1 MANTRKRL
9 PKVLTGDELNAL
21 RAACPRRS
29 ATGLRNRAMIEA
41 MAGAGL
47 RVSEVVA
54 LRPKDIDWTKGT
66 IRVNQGKG
74 NKDRVIP
81 VTAETLAHL
90 QAWAS
95 KREGLG
101 FNGHRP
107 FFLGLRT
114 GGDELTTRAV
124 QDMVKNLTAR
134 AGIEKNVTPHT
145 LRHTYATRALCD
157 GLTIREVQDLLGH
170 ASVATTQVYTHV
182 DPEALRAKVQG
193 RGARADKLAELQ
205 EQIADLQAQI
215 AALAEEG

>member
-1 MANTRKRL
+1 
-9 PKVLTGDELNAL
+9 VLTGDELNAL

-66 IRVNQGKG
+66 VRVNQGKG

-90 QAWAS
+90 QAWAA
-95 KREGLG
+95 KREALGYNGL
-101 FNGHRP
+101 RP

-124 QDMVKNLTAR
+124 QDMVKNLAAR
-134 AGIEKNVTPHT
+134 AGIEHCTPHQ
-145 LRHTYATRALCD
+145 LRHTYATGSLAD

-170 ASVATTQVYTHV
+170 ASVATTQIYTHV
-182 DPEALRAKVQG
+182 DPEALRQKIQG
-193 RGARADKLAELQ
+193 GKAGKLQDLQ
-205 EQIADLQAQI
+205 AQLEALQAQI
-215 AALAEEG
+215 AALAGEE

>member
-9 PKVLTGDELNAL
+9 PKVLTTDELNAL

-29 ATGLRNRAMIEA
+29 ATGLRNRAMVEA

-114 GGDELTTRAV
+114 GGDALSTRAV
-124 QDMVKNLTAR
+124 QDMVANLAAR
-134 AGIEKNVTPHT
+134 AGIEHCTPHT
-145 LRHTYATRALCD
+145 LRHTYATGSLAD

-170 ASVATTQVYTHV
+170 SSVATTQVYLHV

-205 EQIADLQAQI
+205 EQIAKLQEALETL
-215 AALAEEG
+215 AAEG